1 MVEKRSFPASGLS
14 KTTLIVVS
22 LALLFGSSVA
32 LLEIYR
38 QKRGETPKLETTS
51 QAFNLTLGDLQSLAI
66 ANPGKTLQIE
76 RSPAPADRWQLRLPD
91 PKTVSEPALIFVM
104 NLLAGVDRS
113 QDFTAPASQLAD
125 YGLVPPRATLTLKP
139 KNGQTQQ
146 LWLGNPNFQ
155 GKSLY
160 AVINPTNPLP
170 KTVKISLVS
179 LSFADVVKRSP
190 QDWLKVEDTP
200 PPQPASPIPATSPQP

>member
-91 PKTVSEPALIFVM
+91 PKTVSEPALIFVI
-104 NLLAGVDRS
+104 NLLRGIDRR
-113 QDFTAPASQLAD
+113 QDFTAPASRLAD
-125 YGLVPPRATLTLKP
+125 YGLVPPRATLTLQQ

-146 LWLGNPNFQ
+146 LWLGDPNFQ
-155 GKSLY
+155 GQSLY

-170 KTVKISLVS
+170 QTVKISLVS
-179 LSFADVVKRSP
+179 PSFADVVKRSP
-190 QDWLKVEDTP
+190 QDWLKVEETP
-200 PPQPASPIPATSPQP
+200 PQKPASPIPATSPQP